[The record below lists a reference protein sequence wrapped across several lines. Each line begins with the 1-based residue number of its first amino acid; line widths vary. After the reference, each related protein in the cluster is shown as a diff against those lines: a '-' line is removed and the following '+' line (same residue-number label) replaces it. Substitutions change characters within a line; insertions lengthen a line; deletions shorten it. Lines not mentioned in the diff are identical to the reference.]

1 MARVEVKI
9 CGVRDP
15 GALDAAAEAGADWVG
30 FVFFPPSPR
39 HLSPAQA
46 AGLVARAPRGLGRV
60 GLLVE
65 PADADV
71 AAVLDVVGLDALQ
84 VYASAARVAA
94 LRARFG
100 LPVWHAIGVS
110 TAADLPAG
118 ARGADR
124 LVLEARPP
132 EDATRPG
139 GNAAR
144 FDWSLLRG
152 WTPPAPWLL
161 AGGLTPENVAGA
173 IRDTGARAVDVSS
186 GVETARGVK
195 DAGLI
200 RTFIAAARSADS
212 SPNPLP
218 QGEGAFPSPPPL
230 AGGG

>member
-1 MARVEVKI
+1 MERVQVKI

-39 HLSPAQA
+39 HLTPAQA
-46 AGLVARAPRGLGRV
+46 AALVAHAPHGLGRV

-65 PADADV
+65 PTDADV
-71 AAVLDVVGLDALQ
+71 EAVLGAVALDALQ

-110 TAADLPAG
+110 TAADLPAE
-118 ARGADR
+118 ACAADR

-144 FDWSLLRG
+144 FDWSLLRA
-152 WTPPAPWLL
+152 WTPPSPWLL
-161 AGGLTPENVAGA
+161 AGGLTPENVAEA
-173 IRDTGARAVDVSS
+173 VRDTGARAVDVSS

-195 DAGLI
+195 DSGLI
-200 RTFIAAARSADS
+200 RAFVSAARSVGPS
-212 SPNPLP
+212 RKGRGRRESPLSLR
-218 QGEGAFPSPPPL
+218 EG
-230 AGGG
+230 